1 MGHVPICTRSLN
13 LLESF
18 VDALELEA
26 LIRPSLSVL
35 QLPDLVAIVFDGGS
49 CPHHHERENIKLE
62 VDDGRQEEATEALF
76 GPEQDVK
83 DHVQEASQGALVLI
97 TL

>member
-1 MGHVPICTRSLN
+1 MVC
-13 LLESF
+13 
-18 VDALELEA
+18 
-26 LIRPSLSVL
+26 PSLAFL
-35 QLPDLVAIVFDGGS
+35 RLPDFVTVVSDGGS
-49 CPHHHERENIKLE
+49 CPHHHECEDVKLE
-62 VDDGRQEEATEALF
+62 VDDGCQEEATEALF